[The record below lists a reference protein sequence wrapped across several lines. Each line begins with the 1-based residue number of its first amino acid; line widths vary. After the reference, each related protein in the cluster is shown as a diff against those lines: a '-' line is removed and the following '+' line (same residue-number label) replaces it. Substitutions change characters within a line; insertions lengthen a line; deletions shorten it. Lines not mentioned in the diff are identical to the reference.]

1 MQIIENSIVGTRSA
15 VLRLRKR
22 GGGPAIV
29 IFPMLHVAE
38 PQFYRDVEARLR
50 ECDLLVVEGI
60 HGDSTPVVEGLTMT
74 YRVLPGNEEAG
85 LVEDDIPYG
94 DLGVPFVTPDLSA
107 EQVQEG
113 LQALPWKTRALM
125 WAAVP
130 VASVSNFF
138 AGRRALLSPDI
149 EVNDL
154 PTRAEELQPEA
165 WDQFLDL
172 LLDRRDDLAVA
183 AVAEVVRDRPDDAI
197 DIAVVYGARHVPGIL
212 RGVYRL
218 GYRVVSADWLMAV
231 SAPAS

>member
-15 VLRLRKR
+15 VLRLTKR

-50 ECDLLVVEGI
+50 KCDVLVVEGI
-60 HGDSTPVVEGLTMT
+60 QGDSTPVVEGLTMT

-113 LQALPWKTRALM
+113 IQALPWKTRAVM

-149 EVNDL
+149 EVN
-154 PTRAEELQPEA
+154 
-165 WDQFLDL
+165 
-172 LLDRRDDLAVA
+172 
-183 AVAEVVRDRPDDAI
+183 RPDDAI

-218 GYRVVSADWLMAV
+218 GYRVVSAEWLMAV